1 MTCKAFI
8 TNMYCS
14 VEGSVSRYCWL
25 TIGGLCDHWSETRS
39 LKDIW
44 FGENFQKWRERGCC
58 SLDKAFTD
66 KLKDFTI
73 APVYENNQVKRI
85 SKHVNVRT

>member
-1 MTCKAFI
+1 MTCKAPI

-14 VEGSVSRYCWL
+14 VEGSVFDTCWL
-25 TIGGLCDHWSETRS
+25 TIGACDHWSETRS

-44 FGENFQKWRERGCC
+44 FGENFQNGESEGCC

-73 APVYENNQVKRI
+73 APVYENNQVKEYP
-85 SKHVNVRT
+85 SMART